1 MPEPPFPEPEQLSRR
16 VSQLIDAARSSVV
29 RTTNQVLVS
38 TYFLIGKLIVEEEQA
53 GQNRAQYAKFI
64 LARLSER
71 LMERYGKG
79 YSVRYLQQMR
89 KFYLLYAPAIA
100 KSHFSQLPLEKIETS
115 SLQPLPFRLSWSHY
129 LLLCRLRNA
138 DERQFYEAEAV
149 QNVWSL
155 EDLQRQ
161 MDTALYERLALSRDK
176 DGVAELARQ
185 GQVVNSPK
193 DLIKDPYILEFLG
206 LEQRPHYTESDLETA
221 IIDQIERFLLEL
233 GKGFF
238 FGGRQ
243 VRFIFDDEDFY
254 VDLVFY
260 NRLLR
265 CFVLVDLKIGRLR
278 HQDLG
283 QMQMYV
289 NYYDRH
295 VKSEDENKTIGI
307 IICKDKNDAVVE
319 ITLPED
325 NTQIFAS
332 QYQLILPSKEE
343 LKNLVR

>member
-1 MPEPPFPEPEQLSRR
+1 MPEPTFPEPEQLSRR
-16 VSQLIDAARSSVV
+16 VSQLIDAARSAVV

-89 KFYLLYAPAIA
+89 KFYLLYGPAIA
-100 KSHFSQLPLEKIETS
+100 KSGFSQLAEPGAAGF
-115 SLQPLPFRLSWSHY
+115 QPLPFRLSWSHY
-129 LLLCRLRNA
+129 LLLCRLKSSG
-138 DERQFYEAEAV
+138 ERQFYETESV
-149 QNVWSL
+149 QNAWSL

-161 MDTALYERLALSRDK
+161 VDSALYERLTLSRDK
-176 DGVAELARQ
+176 DGVLDLARQ
-185 GQVVNSPK
+185 GQAVNAPK
-193 DLIKDPYILEFLG
+193 DLIKDPYVLEFLG
-206 LEQRPHYTESDLETA
+206 LEQRPHYTENDLETA

-243 VRFIFDDEDFY
+243 VRFLFEDEEFY

-295 VKSEDENKTIGI
+295 VKTDEENKTIGI

-319 ITLPED
+319 ITLPEN